1 MLKLMVS
8 LLAGTAA
15 CVSQAGPCDG
25 ARTNEQVVKC
35 VAADLRQADD
45 GINASYG
52 RLMATL
58 GEPARTDLRLAQR
71 QWIRERNALC
81 NAYSKEPDRD
91 KWFEAMLQDFPRAV
105 CVTRLTYR
113 RDEELR
119 AMLSGGATAAPN
131 PAPVPAAP
139 AEAGAHRTA
148 PGNDASAEPQRAY
161 DGKRATPHFKG
172 KWYYELRVDYARALA
187 IEPTLVI
194 AGAMADGQMTGSM
207 LAVRSGDANRS
218 PDVMGVA
225 IDLDEGKLYTS
236 MNGDWGANIPGSNHG
251 ATSVTL
257 NPSFLAP
264 SGPPS
269 GAMRPPMRSAGT
281 SLPILRESSARSV

>member
-1 MLKLMVS
+1 
-8 LLAGTAA
+8 
-15 CVSQAGPCDG
+15 
-25 ARTNEQVVKC
+25 
-35 VAADLRQADD
+35 
-45 GINASYG
+45 
-52 RLMATL
+52 
-58 GEPARTDLRLAQR
+58 
-71 QWIRERNALC
+71 
-81 NAYSKEPDRD
+81 
-91 KWFEAMLQDFPRAV
+91 MLQDFPRAV

-251 ATSVTL
+251 ADLKLGRSYGAA
-257 NPSFLAP
+257 FLTGSERHNEYLAAGAIQPNFGDAP
-264 SGPPS
+264 MTYALPAGY
-269 GAMRPPMRSAGT
+269 RPWRSAA
-281 SLPILRESSARSV
+281 PN